1 MNRSTLM
8 MLTQSPQRPAT
19 AALRGIPYTGA
30 WSGFLRTHATL
41 LRKLDAELEEAHG
54 LPLSSFEVLLHL
66 SWAPEH
72 RMHMGELSES
82 VLFTRSGLRRL
93 LRGLE
98 AEGLVQIEPCPE
110 DRRGACAVLTE
121 AGLDRLCEAHPTHL
135 AGVREH
141 FFEHFSEVELRAMA
155 KCWRRVLSSA

>member
-1 MNRSTLM
+1 M

-41 LRKLDAELEEAHG
+41 LRKLDAELKEAHG
-54 LPLSSFEVLLHL
+54 LALSSFEVLLHL

-72 RMHMGELSES
+72 RMRMGELSES
-82 VLFTRSGLRRL
+82 VLFTRSSGLRRL

-121 AGLDRLCEAHPTHL
+121 AGLDRLGEAHPTHL
-135 AGVREH
+135 GGVREH

>member
-1 MNRSTLM
+1 
-8 MLTQSPQRPAT
+8 MLTQSPERTAT

-30 WSGFLRTHATL
+30 WSGFLRTHAAL
-41 LRKLDAELEEAHG
+41 VRKLDAELEEAHG

-66 SWAPEH
+66 SWAPGH
-72 RMHMGELSES
+72 RMRMGELAQS
-82 VLFTRSGLRRL
+82 VLFTRSSGLRRL
-93 LRGLE
+93 LRCLE
-98 AEGLVQIEPCPE
+98 AEGLVRREPCPE

-121 AGLDRLCEAHPTHL
+121 TGLDRLGEAHPTHL

-155 KCWRRVLSSA
+155 QCWRRVLSGA

>member
-8 MLTQSPQRPAT
+8 MLTQSSERPAT
-19 AALRGIPYTGA
+19 AALGGITYTGA

-41 LRKLDAELEEAHG
+41 LRKLDAELKDAHG
-54 LPLSSFEVLLHL
+54 LTLSSFEVLLHL

-72 RMHMGELSES
+72 RMRMGELAQS

-93 LRGLE
+93 LRCLE
-98 AEGLVQIEPCPE
+98 GEGLVRREPCPK
-110 DRRGACAVLTE
+110 DRRGAYAVLTE
-121 AGLDRLCEAHPTHL
+121 AGLNRLCEAHPTHL

-141 FFEHFSEVELRAMA
+141 FFEHFSEEELRALA
-155 KCWRRVLSSA
+155 KCWRRVLSGA

>member
-1 MNRSTLM
+1 M
-8 MLTQSPQRPAT
+8 MLTQSPERPAT

-54 LPLSSFEVLLHL
+54 LTLSAFEVLLHL
-66 SWAPEH
+66 SWAPGQ
-72 RMHMGELSES
+72 RMRIGELSQS

-93 LRGLE
+93 LRSLE
-98 AEGLVQIEPCPE
+98 AEGLVRREEPCPE

-121 AGLDRLCEAHPTHL
+121 AGLDRLVEAHPTHL
-135 AGVREH
+135 SGVREH